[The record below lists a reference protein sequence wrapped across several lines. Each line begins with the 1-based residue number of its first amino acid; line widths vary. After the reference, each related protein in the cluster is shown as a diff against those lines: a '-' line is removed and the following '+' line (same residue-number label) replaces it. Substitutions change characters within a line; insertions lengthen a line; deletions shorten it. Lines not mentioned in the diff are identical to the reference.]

1 MQFGKPEPGAEP
13 VISKSKPKTRFF
25 KTQPSFEITTIFS
38 ISRGVCK
45 KEEVKID
52 IFGSSGDDM
61 DIIVQE
67 QILDFNV
74 EEEDWLLFSNMG
86 AFSYTLD
93 ADMAS
98 VALPSKYGKFRY
110 DLFWLMHPSRCVFQ
124 NIVIYILCYVL

>member
-1 MQFGKPEPGAEP
+1 M
-13 VISKSKPKTRFF
+13 
-25 KTQPSFEITTIFS
+25 
-38 ISRGVCK
+38 C
-45 KEEVKID
+45 KEEVIKID

-67 QILDFNV
+67 QFLNFNID
-74 EEEDWLLFSNMG
+74 EEDWLLFSNMG

-110 DLFWLMHPSRCVFQ
+110 DLFWLMHPTRCVFQ
-124 NIVIYILCYVL
+124 NIVIYILCTNIPSYQFSLIML

>member
-1 MQFGKPEPGAEP
+1 MQFGKPEPGEP

-86 AFSYTLD
+86 AFSYVLD
-93 ADMAS
+93 SDMAS

-110 DLFWLMHPSRCVFQ
+110 L
-124 NIVIYILCYVL
+124 